1 MTIVGDT
8 GVDSPQIPLVLGT
21 LEARSSL
28 GPLVARIQVKAQG
41 LRMRRREIR
50 AGEMQGKVVQRF
62 TVLPADHRETDTAC
76 CTASVW
82 AQHVEG
88 LLQKLHG
95 GCIPEVPQSTHSQ
108 TIPRG
113 KVSPQA
119 AKFLGSVI
127 QSLAVLRNQIL
138 HCTGWLLV

>member
-1 MTIVGDT
+1 MTTVEDAGGD
-8 GVDSPQIPLVLGT
+8 SSQKPLVLGT

-41 LRMRRREIR
+41 LRARKREIWAR
-50 AGEMQGKVVQRF
+50 EMQGKGVQCL
-62 TVLPADHRETDTAC
+62 TAQNVLPADHRETDTARGI
-76 CTASVW
+76 ASVW

-88 LLQKLHG
+88 PLQKLQG
-95 GCIPEVPQSTHSQ
+95 GCTPEAPHSTHSQ

-119 AKFLGSVI
+119 PKLLGSVV
-127 QSLAVLRNQIL
+127 QL
-138 HCTGWLLV
+138 W